1 MTDFILSAFADEAAD
16 TLEGQLAA
24 LKRNEL
30 SHIELR
36 NIDGRSVID
45 FSDAELSALAGT
57 LKANGISV
65 SAIASPIG
73 KISVEE
79 EFEPHFARF
88 CRAVHAALILG
99 THRIRI
105 FSFYP
110 PEGANPEDSFEAVI
124 QRLQKLCGYAS
135 EYGVHCCHENEKE
148 IYGDTAERVKKLHQ
162 RMGNS
167 MDAVFDPANFVQCG
181 VHPASAYPTLA
192 PYIAYL
198 HIKDALFYDGSVVPA
213 GKGDGDITEVLA
225 LYHRQGTGRLLTV
238 EPHLFDFGGLSGLQT
253 EQLLHQTIY
262 ANADEAF
269 DTAVCS
275 LKQIL
280 KARGDTYA

>member
-1 MTDFILSAFADEAAD
+1 MQANTVCTAAM
-16 TLEGQLAA
+16 
-24 LKRNEL
+24 RNEK
-30 SHIELR
+30 
-36 NIDGRSVID
+36 D
-45 FSDAELSALAGT
+45 
-57 LKANGISV
+57 
-65 SAIASPIG
+65 
-73 KISVEE
+73 
-79 EFEPHFARF
+79 
-88 CRAVHAALILG
+88 
-99 THRIRI
+99 
-105 FSFYP
+105 
-110 PEGANPEDSFEAVI
+110 
-124 QRLQKLCGYAS
+124 
-135 EYGVHCCHENEKE
+135 

-198 HIKDALFYDGSVVPA
+198 HIKDALFCDGSVVPA

-280 KARGDTYA
+280 KARGYTYA

>member
-24 LKRNEL
+24 LKRNGL
-30 SHIELR
+30 SYIELR

-45 FSDAELSALAGT
+45 FSDAELSALDSA

-79 EFEPHFARF
+79 DFEPHFARF
-88 CRAVHAALILG
+88 CRAVHAALTLG
-99 THRIRI
+99 THRIRM

-110 PEGANPEDSFEAVI
+110 PKETNPEDFFEAVI
-124 QRLQKLCGYAS
+124 QRLQRLCNYAN
-135 EYGVHCCHENEKE
+135 EYGVRCCHENEKE
-148 IYGDTAERVKKLHQ
+148 IYGDTAERVRKLHQ
-162 RMGNS
+162 TLGNS

-181 VHPASAYPTLA
+181 VRPAAAYPKLA
-192 PYIAYL
+192 PYIEYL
-198 HIKDALFYDGSVVPA
+198 HIKDALLCDGSVVPA
-213 GKGDGDITEVLA
+213 GKGDGDISEVLA
-225 LYHRQGTGRLLTV
+225 LYHRPGTGRLLTI

-253 EQLLHQTIY
+253 EQLLHKTIY

-269 DTAVCS
+269 DTAVYS

-280 KARGDTYA
+280 KARGYTYA